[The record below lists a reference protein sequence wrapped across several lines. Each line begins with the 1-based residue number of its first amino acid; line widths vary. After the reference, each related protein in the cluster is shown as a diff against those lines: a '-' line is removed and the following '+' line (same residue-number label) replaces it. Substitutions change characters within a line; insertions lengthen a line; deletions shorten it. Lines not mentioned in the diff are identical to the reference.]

1 MRRKY
6 SFYVCGYV
14 VMPEHVHIL
23 LREPDRKTLAAALQ
37 SIKQKTFR
45 LSPIF
50 PKKPSPMGLLSQRS
64 YGRASTATVERPC
77 GLDKILID

>member
-45 LSPIF
+45 LSPV
-50 PKKPSPMGLLSQRS
+50 PLSPVLLPVLLVGQR
-64 YGRASTATVERPC
+64 P
-77 GLDKILID
+77 

>member
-45 LSPIF
+45 LSPVFWVFWTLDCEGPTYREGI
-50 PKKPSPMGLLSQRS
+50 PQAARL
-64 YGRASTATVERPC
+64 ATVTNDRN
-77 GLDKILID
+77 GG